1 MKKHLLFIGIM
12 TFFAIVFVG
21 CSTQTGNSDKPQE
34 ETQVVEAGSPV
45 MTSKES
51 EAIELTLD
59 ELSKFDGK
67 NGNPSY
73 VAVDGIIYDVSE
85 IAQWKDGE
93 HQGRV
98 TAGKDLSKE
107 IESSPHGK
115 SMLEKAK
122 KIGTLKE

>member
-12 TFFAIVFVG
+12 IFLAIFLVG
-21 CSTQTGNSDKPQE
+21 CSSQSGNSEKTQE
-34 ETQVVEAGSPV
+34 ETQVVESESPV
-45 MTSKES
+45 MTSKAS
-51 EAIELTLD
+51 EALELTLE
-59 ELSKFDGK
+59 ELAKFDGK

-85 IAQWKDGE
+85 IVQWKDGE

-98 TAGKDLSKE
+98 SAGKDLSKE

-122 KIGTLKE
+122 KIGILKE